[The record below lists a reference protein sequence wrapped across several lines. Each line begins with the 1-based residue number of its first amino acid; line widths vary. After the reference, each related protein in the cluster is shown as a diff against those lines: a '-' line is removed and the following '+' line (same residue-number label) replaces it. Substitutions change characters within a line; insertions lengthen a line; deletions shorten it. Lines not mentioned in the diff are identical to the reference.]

1 MSSCK
6 TGSVHR
12 TTLLRPLF
20 FPHDCVVRAPAQG
33 MYGNRP
39 VCIMPDPLKKQ
50 TQGHTMYAI
59 GTARLT
65 YVTKFNVEQKVAFN
79 TKALTSSES
88 YVGPKDFSIN
98 APGGYA
104 LKHSH

>member
-1 MSSCK
+1 
-6 TGSVHR
+6 
-12 TTLLRPLF
+12 
-20 FPHDCVVRAPAQG
+20 
-33 MYGNRP
+33 
-39 VCIMPDPLKKQ
+39 
-50 TQGHTMYAI
+50 MYAI

-65 YVTKFNVEQKVAFN
+65 YVTKFNVEQRVAFN